1 MLKTMSEVNLSDME
15 LKIKSLVLNKCQMSG
30 LEVKASVDASGVL
43 VVSINL
49 SDDETS
55 HQYDPF
61 ETPKQISDHWIAL
74 HSEGQS

>member
-1 MLKTMSEVNLSDME
+1 VLKTMSEVNLQEME
-15 LKIKSLVLNKCQMSG
+15 LKIKSLVLNKCQVSG

-55 HQYDPF
+55 HRYDPF
-61 ETPKQISDHWIAL
+61 ETSKQIADHWISL
-74 HSEGQS
+74 H